1 MQQGFSILQT
11 NFPGLNEIIKVA
23 KAHPMAYSA
32 MKKRWGHVVETS
44 IRQAKLKPMRGP
56 VQIHLTWVEKTRRRD
71 PDNIRA
77 GSKFILDA
85 LVKAKVLPGDS
96 LATVWGLSDSFVV
109 DKEHWRVDVLVT
121 DETAATLLQREH
133 AAVVR
138 KVKAMKDN
146 CNNPCHCCCADLL
159 AWLHERGW

>member
-77 GSKFILDA
+77 GSKYILDA
-85 LVKAKVLPGDS
+85 LVKAQILPCDS
-96 LATVWGLSDSFVV
+96 LKTVWGLSDSFLV
-109 DKEHWRVDVLVT
+109 DAHQWRVDVLITELDGTGCHGIRQERPMTKRFVWLA
-121 DETAATLLQREH
+121 EGQRQY
-133 AAVVR
+133 
-138 KVKAMKDN
+138 
-146 CNNPCHCCCADLL
+146 CAELL
-159 AWLHERGW
+159 AWLHERER

>member
-11 NFPGLNEIIKVA
+11 NLPGQNEIIKVA

-85 LVKAKVLPGDS
+85 LVKAQILPCDS
-96 LATVWGLSDSFVV
+96 LKTVWGLSDSFLV
-109 DKEHWRVDVLVT
+109 DAHQWRVDVLIT
-121 DETAATLLQREH
+121 ELDG
-133 AAVVR
+133 
-138 KVKAMKDN
+138 
-146 CNNPCHCCCADLL
+146 DL
-159 AWLHERGW
+159 

>member
-96 LATVWGLSDSFVV
+96 LATVWGISDSFVV

-121 DETAATLLQREH
+121 EQDGELWDGRRRDRTTLSGVGLAEGR
-133 AAVVR
+133 
-138 KVKAMKDN
+138 
-146 CNNPCHCCCADLL
+146 CAQLS
-159 AWLHERGW
+159 RGPASRRR

>member
-1 MQQGFSILQT
+1 MQQAFTILA

-32 MKKRWGHVVETS
+32 LKKRWGEVVTVA
-44 IRQAKLKPMRGP
+44 IKQAKLKPMKGP

-85 LVKAKVLPGDS
+85 LVKSKVLPCDS
-96 LATVWGLSDSFVV
+96 QKTIWQISDSFLVQ
-109 DKEHWRVDVLVT
+109 KESWRVDVLIT
-121 DETAATLLQREH
+121 EMETI
-133 AAVVR
+133 
-138 KVKAMKDN
+138 
-146 CNNPCHCCCADLL
+146 
-159 AWLHERGW
+159 